1 MDSIIYKVIFKAI
14 QYMENKN
21 LTLNFK
27 NLAFKKPIIVPSR
40 FLQELKILSE
50 KSENILIF
58 QNIEE
63 VITVGNINSNVNY
76 NYYLI
81 ILFTL
86 KSGKDKYGYL
96 IGNVKNLGDITI
108 GIWPFNREVS
118 ELTPEIIIENYNN
131 IINNP
136 SDYSKICLISQ

>member
-14 QYMENKN
+14 QHMENKN

-27 NLAFKKPIIVPSR
+27 NLGFKKPIIVPSR

>member
-63 VITVGNINSNVNY
+63 VITVGNINSIVNY

>member
-14 QYMENKN
+14 QHMENKN

>member
-27 NLAFKKPIIVPSR
+27 NLGFKKPIIVPSR

>member
-21 LTLNFK
+21 ITLNFK
-27 NLAFKKPIIVPSR
+27 NLAFKKPLIVPSK
-40 FLQELKILSE
+40 FLRELKILSE
-50 KSENILIF
+50 KSENIIFF

-63 VITVGNINSNVNY
+63 VIIVGNINSNVNY

-81 ILFTL
+81 ILFSL
-86 KSGKDKYGYL
+86 KSGGEKHGYL
-96 IGNVKNLGDITI
+96 IGNVKNVGDIII
-108 GIWPFNREVS
+108 GIWPFNRQIS
-118 ELTPEIIIENYNN
+118 KLTPEIIIENYND

-136 SDYSKICLISQ
+136 SEYSKICLISQ